1 MRKLFKENDLV
12 KVVGLAI
19 LFTVVLTWVVK
30 GGTFAMNET
39 GKLAFMSSE
48 DYVRTGLTE
57 LTLSGVYAVS
67 FFLQQMVFVLLL
79 GAFYGILSLTN
90 GYKRLV
96 KECAKF
102 VKGKEIP
109 VVLCVSALVALF
121 VSISSQIYISL
132 IALPFIIT
140 VLLNANLDKKTA
152 FVATF
157 GSIFVGMI
165 GATYGT
171 EGLYFFNYYMGQDI
185 TKEVSIRFG
194 VLALAYVAFTF
205 INVLHIRNVLA
216 SKKTVNET
224 KEDVFAVEEPT
235 KKNAKIWPIA
245 TLLLVTFTF
254 AVLGYIRWEEQFK
267 IKTFTKFHKNL
278 MEFKIGKKEIFAHL
292 LGNVN
297 ALGTWE
303 IYSILGVLLIVSI
316 VAAIIYKLSIDDYI
330 KGAADGIAKMIKPVV
345 LMVLGYSVFVL
356 IYWSPI
362 VPKIVNDILTS
373 KFEIFPTAISAA
385 VTSFFTADFGYTGYT
400 IGQYLTATYATKMKE
415 VVLIFSTMHGFVQ
428 TFAPT
433 SVILLLGLSYTKVS
447 YKDWI
452 AHIWKYLVTMLIAL
466 FIIFVA
472 L

>member
-1 MRKLFKENDLV
+1 MKKLFKENDLV

-19 LFTVVLTWVVK
+19 LFTLVLTWVVK
-30 GGTFAMNET
+30 GGSFAMNET
-39 GKLAFMSSE
+39 GKIAFIESE
-48 DYVRTGLTE
+48 DYVRTGLNE

-90 GYKRLV
+90 GYKKLV

-109 VVLCVSALVALF
+109 VVLAVSALVALF

-152 FVATF
+152 FIATF

-185 TKEVSIRFG
+185 TKDVSIRFG
-194 VLALAYVAFTF
+194 VLAIAYVAFNF
-205 INVLHIRNVLA
+205 FNVLHIKKVLA
-216 SKKTVNET
+216 NKKSVNEA
-224 KEDVFAVEEPT
+224 KEDTFAVEEPT
-235 KKNAKIWPIA
+235 NKKTRIWPIA
-245 TLLLVTFTF
+245 VLLLVTFVF
-254 AVLGYIRWEEQFK
+254 AVLGYVRWEEQFK
-267 IKTFTKFHKNL
+267 IKTFTKFHEWL
-278 MEFKIGKKEIFAHL
+278 IGIKFGKQEVISHI
-292 LGNVN
+292 LGNVT
-297 ALGTWE
+297 AFGTWE
-303 IYSILGVLLIVSI
+303 IYSILGVLLVVSI
-316 VAAIIYKLSIDDYI
+316 VAAIVYKLSIDDYI
-330 KGAADGIAKMIKPVV
+330 KGAANGISKMIKPVA
-345 LMVLGYSVFVL
+345 LMVLAYSVFVL

-362 VPKIVNDILTS
+362 VPKIVDNILTS
-373 KFEIFPTAISAA
+373 DFKVIPTALSAA
-385 VTSFFTADFGYTGYT
+385 VSSFFTADFGYTGYT
-400 IGQYLTATYATKMKE
+400 IGQYLTATYADKMKE
-415 VVLIFSTMHGFVQ
+415 VVLIYSTMNGFVQ

-447 YKDWI
+447 YKEWI
-452 AHIWKYLVTMLIAL
+452 AHIWKYLLTMIVAL